1 MKKNLGVDVR
11 VKDNVTQRAGKEMF
25 KKDSDTLVKSTLV
38 RVEKCTW
45 QNKWDQ
51 PVERSVS

>member
-11 VKDNVTQRAGKEMF
+11 VKENVTQRAGKEMLK

-45 QNKWDQ
+45 
-51 PVERSVS
+51 

>member
-11 VKDNVTQRAGKEMF
+11 VKENVTQRAGKEII

-45 QNKWDQ
+45 
-51 PVERSVS
+51 

>member
-11 VKDNVTQRAGKEMF
+11 VKENVTQRAGKEML

-45 QNKWDQ
+45 
-51 PVERSVS
+51 

>member
-11 VKDNVTQRAGKEMF
+11 VKENVTQRAGKKTI

-45 QNKWDQ
+45 
-51 PVERSVS
+51 